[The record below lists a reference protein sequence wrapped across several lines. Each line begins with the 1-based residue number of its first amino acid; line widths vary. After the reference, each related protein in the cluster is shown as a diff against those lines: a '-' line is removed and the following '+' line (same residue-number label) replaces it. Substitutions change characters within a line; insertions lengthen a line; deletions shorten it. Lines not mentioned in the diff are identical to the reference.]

1 MVTCCIMIIKYM
13 YIITYVHI
21 MVHTKC
27 VYYFVLM
34 VGGVYY
40 DQFILIGSLVVGV
53 CIIVAVVVVA
63 VCYCVCCKNG

>member
-1 MVTCCIMIIKYM
+1 
-13 YIITYVHI
+13 